1 MKHTFVIPAY
11 KNSGFLEECIQS
23 LQKQT
28 VPSSIIIATS
38 TPSDFLTGIAKKYNI
53 EIRDNDR
60 AGGIAEDWNFA
71 YRICQTEYLT
81 LAHQDDVYL
90 PGYTEKCLHSAT
102 KKGNSDVLLVFTDYR
117 IINETLSKGS
127 SLIILIKKILL
138 LPFLIKRR
146 YSNRVMKRGIL
157 LFGNPVSCP
166 TVMFNTKN
174 IGPFEFSRDYRY
186 NLDWEAWLRLSDYR
200 GKFIYINRKLQLHR
214 IHSESQTISQISDNN
229 RAKEEEMIFGLIWK
243 KPFARMIFSLYRYA
257 AKLNV
262 NALD

>member
-11 KNSGFLEECIQS
+11 KNSGFLEECIRS

-28 VPSSIIIATS
+28 VPSTIIIASS
-38 TPSDFLTGIAKKYNI
+38 TPSDFLAATAGKYGI
-53 EIRDNDR
+53 EIRYNENT
-60 AGGIAEDWNFA
+60 GGIADDWNFA
-71 YRICQTEYLT
+71 YRICQTDYVT

-90 PGYTEKCLHSAT
+90 PDYTEKCLAAIE
-102 KKGNSDVLLVFTDYR
+102 KKGNSDTLLVFTDYR
-117 IINETLSKGS
+117 IINATLSKGTS
-127 SLIILIKKILL
+127 FIILVKKLLL
-138 LPFLIKRR
+138 LPFLLKSGYR
-146 YSNRVMKRGIL
+146 NRVMKRGIL
-157 LFGNPVSCP
+157 VFGNPVSCP
-166 TVMFNTKN
+166 TVMFNARK
-174 IGPFEFSRDYRY
+174 IGPFEFSREYRY
-186 NLDWEAWLRLSDYR
+186 NLDWEAWLRLSDYT

-257 AKLNV
+257 ARLNV